1 MTISASLSVPSPAS
15 PAGNAVAAQPGE
27 TATRGA
33 ELATAIANYPNEKA
47 PPRPEPRAAGS
58 HNSDEEKWARNAVR
72 HLRRHGVHEIAIA
85 HYLNAGAGLSR
96 ADATAKF
103 QAALA
108 DAVRLPASA
117 PAGSGYMNRLR
128 NLLQETGILDAVA
141 KAAFADTRALIKH
154 GAALFKIRYED
165 LVDNARATR
174 PGLSFDEAEKV
185 IVDSLSI
192 DSFMHNIPRFGIARP
207 ALSGKPADGTGGAG
221 AAMTRPASDRLAA

>member
-1 MTISASLSVPSPAS
+1 MTISGSLSAPSPAS

-27 TATRGA
+27 TAIRGA

-47 PPRPEPRAAGS
+47 PSRPEPRAAGS

-85 HYLNAGAGLSR
+85 HYLKAGAGLSR
-96 ADATAKF
+96 ADAAAQF

-108 DAVRLPASA
+108 AAVRVPASA

-141 KAAFADTRALIKH
+141 RAAYADTRALIQH

-165 LVDNARATR
+165 LVENARARR

-185 IVDSLSI
+185 IVDALSI
-192 DSFMHNIPRFGIARP
+192 DSFLHNIPRFGIAR
-207 ALSGKPADGTGGAG
+207 AASQGKRADSPGD
-221 AAMTRPASDRLAA
+221 AAAPVARPVSERLAA